1 MPDKPQ
7 DQKPSQPDSD
17 ERESTEVEG
26 HRYLAKPEKQASRG
40 DEGESTE
47 VEGHRYFVK
56 PE

>member
-7 DQKPSQPDSD
+7 DQKPTQQDSD
-17 ERESTEVEG
+17 ERKSTEVEG
-26 HRYLAKPEKQASRG
+26 HRYLAKPEKQASRE

-47 VEGHRYFVK
+47 VEGHRYLAK